1 VFVISYLDFKTF
13 YCTIGKVLI
22 SYEALQGNNT
32 TAEENEENMEK
43 QIEVKKQVSMIQD
56 LYNRMDDLKQMFR
69 QIRGMDD
76 EDFDDDEDIYDS
88 NERSVYSL

>member
-1 VFVISYLDFKTF
+1 M
-13 YCTIGKVLI
+13 
-22 SYEALQGNNT
+22 
-32 TAEENEENMEK
+32 EN

-69 QIRGMDD
+69 QIRNMDD
-76 EDFDDDEDIYDS
+76 EDFDDDEDLYDG

>member
-1 VFVISYLDFKTF
+1 
-13 YCTIGKVLI
+13 LI

>member
-1 VFVISYLDFKTF
+1 MAGDDHPALFKTF

-32 TAEENEENMEK
+32 NSEENMEK

-69 QIRGMDD
+69 QIRNMDD